1 MRTKSIWLTL
11 ILLCCVSPVCHSLID
26 MALLVLTFRKTNRNL
41 FLFCSLLPLHN
52 GLKYFWWLNQ
62 NCGSNWDWGL
72 FKSGVQY
79 SVYLSWHHTNHIVWM
94 AGPMKVAQIK
104 LLSFLYLLSENTEML
119 IWIPINMK
127 SFWFQCVPLI
137 LKKLFDTS
145 SAAIEKSWTIIIGD
159 EDDKSETIA
168 NYGIALDVLCKLVN
182 PV

>member
-1 MRTKSIWLTL
+1 MNDRPNKSG
-11 ILLCCVSPVCHSLID
+11 SD
-26 MALLVLTFRKTNRNL
+26 QA
-41 FLFCSLLPLHN
+41 SLL
-52 GLKYFWWLNQ
+52 
-62 NCGSNWDWGL
+62 
-72 FKSGVQY
+72 
-79 SVYLSWHHTNHIVWM
+79 
-94 AGPMKVAQIK
+94 A
-104 LLSFLYLLSENTEML
+104 FLYLPFENTEML